1 MMVIAQSPRHLG
13 QPGTYSY
20 ALPRFTVADG
30 CDWLW
35 QQTVK
40 VSADEAYQYALT
52 EGFAYVTLLHPSA
65 EGAGAE
71 VLKTKLKRGKKKRR
85 KKR

>member
-1 MMVIAQSPRHLG
+1 MLRRRAKGGRGKSVLSVRRARGVLTS
-13 QPGTYSY
+13 T
-20 ALPRFTVADG
+20 
-30 CDWLW
+30 
-35 QQTVK
+35 
-40 VSADEAYQYALT
+40 ALT

-71 VLKTKLKRGKKKRR
+71 VLKTKLKRGKKKRK